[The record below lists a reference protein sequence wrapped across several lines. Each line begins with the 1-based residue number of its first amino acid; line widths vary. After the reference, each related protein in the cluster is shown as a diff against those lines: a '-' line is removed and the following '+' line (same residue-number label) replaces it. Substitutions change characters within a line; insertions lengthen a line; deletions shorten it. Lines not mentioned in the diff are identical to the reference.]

1 MQFESCAKEEF
12 WRFVLAEH
20 AQSELSIVDF
30 CRQEGVSQPS
40 FYAWRKKIRQRD
52 NEPAEPNAMLPVKV
66 LNESQSPP
74 LQSPLDPKSMPIAT
88 ATDGLEIVTPLGLK
102 IIVTESCSTDLIHK
116 ALAAIGS
123 ADRQESPS
131 C

>member
-1 MQFESCAKEEF
+1 MQFESLEKEEF
-12 WRFVLAEH
+12 WRFVLTEH
-20 AQSELSIVDF
+20 AQSGLSVVEF

-40 FYAWRKKIRQRD
+40 FYAWRKKILQRD

-66 LNESQSPP
+66 LNASQSSPR
-74 LQSPLDPKSMPIAT
+74 QSSLDRNSLPTMT

-116 ALAAIGS
+116 ALVAIGS